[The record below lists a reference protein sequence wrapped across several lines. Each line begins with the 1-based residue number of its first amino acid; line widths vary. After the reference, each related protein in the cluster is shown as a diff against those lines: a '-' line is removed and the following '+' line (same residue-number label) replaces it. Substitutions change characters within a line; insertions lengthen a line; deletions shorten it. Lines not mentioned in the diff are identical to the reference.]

1 MKGGLTYGIY
11 SKYELYN
18 WRGKTTSLNLSGV
31 KTTLT
36 KQEVFTLKDL
46 IIEKNIFVVS
56 SGALVAKSGA
66 KFTERKVTK
75 FDVA

>member
-1 MKGGLTYGIY
+1 MEYILSMSFTTEGGK
-11 SKYELYN
+11 S
-18 WRGKTTSLNLSGV
+18 TSLNLSGV

-36 KQEVFTLKDL
+36 KQEVFALMDL

-56 SGALVAKSGA
+56 SGAMVAKGGD

>member
-1 MKGGLTYGIY
+1 MEYI
-11 SKYELYN
+11 
-18 WRGKTTSLNLSGV
+18 LSMSFI
-31 KTTLT
+31 T
-36 KQEVFTLKDL
+36 KQEVFTLMDL